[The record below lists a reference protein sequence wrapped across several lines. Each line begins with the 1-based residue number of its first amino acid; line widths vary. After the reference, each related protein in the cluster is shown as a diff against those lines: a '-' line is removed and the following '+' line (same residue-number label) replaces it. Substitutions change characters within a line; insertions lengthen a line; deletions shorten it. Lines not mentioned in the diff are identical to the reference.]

1 MNVSLTSRCPDAR
14 QSRRR
19 ASTLL
24 RLASLAL
31 LLSACGSDGLR
42 FGTTPEGLVG
52 GVVADEPRAALI
64 GRDTLNSGGTAADAA
79 VATYLALAVTMP
91 TTAGLGGG
99 GVCLYYEPN
108 SGKSEAIDFLPRP
121 TTGGNMAIP
130 SNLRGMALL
139 QARHGVMRW
148 ELLISPAESLARFG
162 MPVSRA
168 LAEELTDH
176 AAIGRL
182 EASVR
187 RLYSTIDGN
196 GLTEGA
202 TLKQQQLAT
211 VLARLR
217 VAGPG
222 DMVMGQMGHVL
233 VAASNAAGGDLT
245 YDDLVADAPRVVRP
259 LEVPIG
265 NHDLLLP
272 PPPDAGGAVAADLMA
287 LLNEGNYDGAPQT
300 EKPHILVE
308 AIRRAVLAE
317 AARVA
322 GEPGEIGTPNAAKML
337 MSDFQP
343 HHAEDGQRIDLPEAA
358 IAAATSFV
366 ALDHSGTA
374 VACAVTMGP
383 RFGTGVLA
391 RSTGIFMAPAPP
403 ASGYLSLVPAL
414 VVNNKNQRTIAVI
427 GATGSDNIAA
437 AAPVAAIETIVNTL
451 QTGLKLEDGI
461 TRPRLDHEGGSVLL
475 EIDAGDSAAA
485 LKEDGH
491 AISQIEKIG
500 KVNAIICRY
509 GVPEGP
515 GGGCE
520 IRADPRNSGLAAGF

>member
-1 MNVSLTSRCPDAR
+1 MAR

-19 ASTLL
+19 ASRFLSSV
-24 RLASLAL
+24 SLAL
-31 LLSACGSDGLR
+31 LLTACGASGLR
-42 FGTTPEGLVG
+42 FGSTPEGLIG

-79 VATYLALAVTMP
+79 VATYLALSVTMP

-108 SGKSEAIDFLPRP
+108 SGKTEAIDFLPRS
-121 TTGGNMAIP
+121 TSGGNMAIP

-148 ELLISPAESLARFG
+148 ELLISPAESMARFG
-162 MPVSRA
+162 SPVSRA
-168 LAEELTDH
+168 LAEELSDP

-182 EASVR
+182 EAGVR
-187 RLYSTIDGN
+187 RQFSTISGN
-196 GLTEGA
+196 GLSEGA
-202 TLKQQQLAT
+202 VLKQPQLAT

-222 DMVMGQMGHVL
+222 DMFMGQMARVL
-233 VAASNAAGGDLT
+233 VAASEAAGGDLT
-245 YDDLVADAPRVVRP
+245 YDDLLGDAPRVVQP
-259 LEVPIG
+259 LDVPIG
-265 NHDLLLP
+265 NHDLLVP
-272 PPPDAGGAVAADLMA
+272 PPPGTGGAVAADLMA
-287 LLNEGNYDGAPQT
+287 LLNEGNYEGAPQS

-308 AIRRAVLAE
+308 AIRRAVSAE
-317 AARVA
+317 AARIA

-343 HHAEDGQRIDLPEAA
+343 HHAEDGQRIDLPEAVS
-358 IAAATSFV
+358 AASTSFV

-374 VACAVTMGP
+374 VACAVTLGP
-383 RFGTGVLA
+383 RFGTGIQA
-391 RSTGIFMAPAPP
+391 RSTGIFLAPP
-403 ASGYLSLVPAL
+403 PPAAGYMSLVPAL
-414 VVNNKNQRTIAVI
+414 VINTKNQRTIAVV
-427 GATGSDNIAA
+427 GASGSDNIPA

-451 QTGLKLEDGI
+451 QGGLSLEDGI

-491 AISQIEKIG
+491 TISQIEKIG
-500 KVNAIICRY
+500 KVNAIVCRY

-520 IRADPRNSGLAAGF
+520 IRADPRNAGLAAGF